1 MSEPSFAL
9 LKIIKLKVMHYFIID
24 SINIIK
30 SFIDV
35 EFKNVMKLFKDYTKE
50 LFLFS
55 VINTTLASDNPLRF
69 RKKLL

>member
-55 VINTTLASDNPLRF
+55 VINTTLASDTPLRF

>member
-1 MSEPSFAL
+1 
-9 LKIIKLKVMHYFIID
+9 MHYFIID

>member
-1 MSEPSFAL
+1 
-9 LKIIKLKVMHYFIID
+9 MHYFIID
-24 SINIIK
+24 NINIIK

>member
-9 LKIIKLKVMHYFIID
+9 LKIIKPKVMHYFIID